1 MKTTKEEKVVEVPA
15 DVRMKFLHNGKSFT
29 FEIDYELF
37 SFIKR
42 KRLKTKF
49 LFNIKVA
56 IKKDII
62 FYVERRPQES
72 VRFAQMILRDKDEKE
87 QGLPNIA
94 YDLSTDE
101 MELLLKEVGF
111 DVDKVQ
117 IESEKHFV
125 VWLARKNH
133 ISN

>member
-49 LFNIKVA
+49 LFNIKVD

-62 FYVERRPQES
+62 FYKALQH
-72 VRFAQMILRDKDEKE
+72 D
-87 QGLPNIA
+87 NI
-94 YDLSTDE
+94 
-101 MELLLKEVGF
+101 LLKINSPSDAF
-111 DVDKVQ
+111 
-117 IESEKHFV
+117 IWSETLEGWKF
-125 VWLARKNH
+125 WSELNSEYNELINKKNK
-133 ISN
+133 